1 MYCTKYIELERLRT
15 IPYKQSTAVLLRS
28 GATAL
33 TAMEVPAAMNGR
45 TLMIATFTT
54 GASAMCRLLPR
65 ELL

>member
-28 GATAL
+28 GTTAL
-33 TAMEVPAAMNGR
+33 AAMEAPAATSGW
-45 TLMIATFTT
+45 TLTMTTFTID
-54 GASAMCRLLPR
+54 ASTMRRLLPR